1 MNERIIT
8 IILIIASLALIGVG
22 FLLYPVI
29 NPCKE
34 INAIDVKKY
43 TDEIKD
49 NISTANDSTL
59 DAITVDFLSSHGLK

>member
-1 MNERIIT
+1 MTEKPVI
-8 IILIIASLALIGVG
+8 IILIIASIALIGVG

-29 NPCKE
+29 NPCKKIE
-34 INAIDVKKY
+34 AVDIKKY